1 VSDVRWGGG
10 GRISHR
16 VKVESGFLAVGDGVI
31 AKVDA
36 ERRKASQR
44 NHTATHLLHA
54 ALRAVLGGHVRQA
67 GSLVAPERLRFDFT
81 HYEPVGAEE
90 IRSVEDSVN
99 AGIMDNLPV
108 RIAVEDFEKARAR
121 GAMALFGE
129 KYGEQVRVVEIPG
142 ASCELCGGTHVAATG
157 EIGSF
162 RVIWESGIAA
172 GVRRIEAVT
181 GSVAVETAREAS
193 GRLERVAAI
202 LKVPARD
209 LEEGA
214 AKIAESCR
222 GLEKE
227 VGELRRR
234 LAGQEAGEMMRLAE
248 EVKGIRLIA
257 SVVSAADMEIL
268 KEMADRLQED
278 IGDGVVCLGAGIENR
293 AAIVVSVGAGA
304 VARGV
309 KASLIAK
316 KIGEAVGGRGGGKDG
331 FAQAGGKNPEAL
343 GDALKRCRQV
353 IAELAR

>member
-1 VSDVRWGGG
+1 
-10 GRISHR
+10 
-16 VKVESGFLAVGDGVI
+16 
-31 AKVDA
+31 
-36 ERRKASQR
+36 
-44 NHTATHLLHA
+44 
-54 ALRAVLGGHVRQA
+54 
-67 GSLVAPERLRFDFT
+67 
-81 HYEPVGAEE
+81 
-90 IRSVEDSVN
+90 
-99 AGIMDNLPV
+99 
-108 RIAVEDFEKARAR
+108 
-121 GAMALFGE
+121 
-129 KYGEQVRVVEIPG
+129 
-142 ASCELCGGTHVAATG
+142 
-157 EIGSF
+157 
-162 RVIWESGIAA
+162 
-172 GVRRIEAVT
+172 
-181 GSVAVETAREAS
+181 
-193 GRLERVAAI
+193 VAAI

-278 IGDGVVCLGAGIENR
+278 IGDGVVGLGAGIENR